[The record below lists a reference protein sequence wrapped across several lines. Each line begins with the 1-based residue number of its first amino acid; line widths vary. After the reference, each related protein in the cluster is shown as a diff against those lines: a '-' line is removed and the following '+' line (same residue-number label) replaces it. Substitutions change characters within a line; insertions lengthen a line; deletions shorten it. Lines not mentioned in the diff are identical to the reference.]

1 MESDVFRGLRR
12 LGYAALAMAFAQIVF
27 GAIVR
32 ITGSGM
38 GCGDDW
44 PKCAGLWFPPLD
56 RPDLI
61 IEITHRYIALGLSIT
76 VLALLSL
83 AFMHRA
89 HPGVRGRHGILLP
102 SAISAVLV
110 VSAALLGAVTVKLG
124 LNPFVIVAH
133 LTIAMT
139 LLATLTVVVFRS
151 AEPGRSEGSRG
162 RASPMSANASSGI
175 SDGTTNRAARIAVGV
190 ALFTLV
196 MGALTANLPGAAS
209 SCGGFPW
216 CRTVSGGGSGLGAH
230 IVHRVAAFLLLGHL
244 WGISRAVRRRGEARP
259 IVTAARFAFWAAV
272 AQILIAA
279 AMIEMQFPPV
289 LRSLH
294 QATGTLVW
302 LAVVILACVSAK
314 TPGHDASAL
323 DHRAAA

>member
-1 MESDVFRGLRR
+1 MESGVLRGLRR
-12 LGYAALAMAFAQIVF
+12 LGYAALALAFGQIVF

-44 PKCAGLWFPPLD
+44 PKCAGAWFPPLE

-61 IEITHRYIALGLSIT
+61 IEITHRYIALGLSIA
-76 VLALLSL
+76 VLALLIL
-83 AFMHRA
+83 AFMQRA
-89 HPGVRGRHGILLP
+89 HPAVRARGILLP
-102 SAISAVLV
+102 SALSAVLV
-110 VSAALLGAVTVKLG
+110 VTAALLGAVTVKLG

-139 LLATLTVVVFRS
+139 LLATLTLVAFRS
-151 AEPGRSEGSRG
+151 TDPGRSEGSRG
-162 RASPMSANASSGI
+162 GASPMSANASFGI
-175 SDGTTNRAARIAVGV
+175 SDGRTNRAARIAVGV

-216 CRTVSGGGSGLGAH
+216 CRTVNGGGSGLGVH

-244 WGISRAVRRRGEARP
+244 WGVSRAVRKRGEPRA
-259 IVTAARFAFWAAV
+259 IVTAARFAFWTVV
-272 AQILIAA
+272 AQILVAA
-279 AMIEMQFPPV
+279 AMIEMRFPPV